1 MTSPI
6 AKLLEAEL
14 AAHGVDVSTLGEAD
28 YAPAVRSFASRL
40 STRVAVEQAW
50 ADHLGALADHKQ
62 VLALTG
68 WTKQALHEAVKAHR
82 VLRLQDDDKCFA
94 YLLAGFDDNN
104 PARPLP
110 GLKEVLKPWAEV
122 DPRGWTAASWF
133 MSPQPELG
141 GRTPRDALRDDAIR
155 AEVAVLAGQA
165 AARLAA

>member
-6 AKLLEAEL
+6 ARLLEAEL
-14 AAHGVDVSTLGEAD
+14 AAHGVDVAALGEEQ

-40 STRVAVEQAW
+40 STQVAVAQAW
-50 ADHLGALADHKQ
+50 SEHLGALADHKQ

-82 VLRLQDDDKCFA
+82 VLRLQGDDKQFA
-94 YLLAGFDDNN
+94 YLVAGFDDKL

-110 GLKEVLKPWAEV
+110 GLKEALKPWADV
-122 DPRGWTAASWF
+122 DSRGWIVASWL
-133 MSPQPELG
+133 MSAQPELG
-141 GRTPRDALRDDAIR
+141 GRAPRDALTDAATR
-155 AEVAVLAGQA
+155 TAVAALAEQA

>member
-1 MTSPI
+1 MISPI

-14 AAHGVDVSTLGEAD
+14 AAQGVDVSTLGEAD

-40 STRVAVEQAW
+40 STRVTVAQAW
-50 ADHLGALADHKQ
+50 AEHLGALADHKQ

-82 VLRLQDDDKCFA
+82 VLRLQDDDKRFA
-94 YLLAGFDDNN
+94 YLVAGFDDNH
-104 PARPLP
+104 PARPLL
-110 GLKEVLKPWAEV
+110 GLKEVLKPWAEL
-122 DPRGWTAASWF
+122 DPRGWAAASWF

-141 GRTPRDALRDDAIR
+141 GRTPRDALVDNAMPAD
-155 AEVAVLAGQA
+155 VAVLAEQA

>member
-14 AAHGVDVSTLGEAD
+14 AAHGVDVATLGEAQ

-40 STRVAVEQAW
+40 STEVTVEQAW
-50 ADHLGALADHKQ
+50 SDHLGALADHRQ

-82 VLRLQDDDKCFA
+82 VLRLQDDDKHFA
-94 YLLAGFDDNN
+94 YLMAGFDDKH

-110 GLKEVLKPWAEV
+110 GLKEALKPWAEA
-122 DPRGWTAASWF
+122 DPRGWVAASWL
-133 MSPQPELG
+133 MSPQPELD
-141 GRTPRDALRDDAIR
+141 GRTPRDALADEAMR
-155 AEVAVLAGQA
+155 ADVAALAEQSV
-165 AARLAA
+165 ARLAA

>member
-6 AKLLEAEL
+6 GKLLEAEL
-14 AAHGVDVSTLGEAD
+14 EAHGVDLSALGEAQ

-40 STRVAVEQAW
+40 STQVTVEQAW
-50 ADHLGALADHKQ
+50 SEHLGALADHKQ

-82 VLRLQDDDKCFA
+82 VLRVQDDDKRFA
-94 YLLAGFDDNN
+94 YLVAGFDDKH

-110 GLKEVLKPWAEV
+110 GLKETLRPWAEV
-122 DPRGWTAASWF
+122 DPRGWVAASWF
-133 MSPQPELG
+133 VSPQPELG
-141 GRTPRDALRDDAIR
+141 GRTPREALTDGALR
-155 AEVAVLAGQA
+155 AEVALLAEQA